1 MWEASVSQKETISSR
16 QSITQ
21 WLMKDKSGLKLG
33 EEKKILEEE
42 TVLHSRNS
50 KCKIWG
56 DG

>member
-1 MWEASVSQKETISSR
+1 MWEGSVSQKETISSR

-21 WLMKDKSGLKLG
+21 WLMKDGLKLG
-33 EEKKILEEE
+33 EEKKILKEE